1 MAAAANTSV
10 RTRAASLGTA
20 SLGTASLRTAS
31 LRPGFSLGGLAPAG
45 ESYSPAATRRVSP
58 PTGDAT
64 GSTSPSAS
72 ASRSPRA
79 ASLNQSQGC
88 EAARGLLDPVEWWWR
103 WAVAFCTF

>member
-64 GSTSPSAS
+64 GSTSPNPSS
-72 ASRSPRA
+72 SRSPRA
-79 ASLNQSQGC
+79 ARLNQSQGY
-88 EAARGLLDPVEWWWR
+88 EAARASLDLVGWWWR
-103 WAVAFCTF
+103 WVVAFCTF